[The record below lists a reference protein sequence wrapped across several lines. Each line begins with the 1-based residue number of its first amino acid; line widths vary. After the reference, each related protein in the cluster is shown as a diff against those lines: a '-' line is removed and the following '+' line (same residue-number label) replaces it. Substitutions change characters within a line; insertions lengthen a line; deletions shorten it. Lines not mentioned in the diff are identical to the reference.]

1 MNDELPDPEQYKH
14 IRMAA
19 RQYLREARETTDEP
33 LGMSI
38 DISLEDEIWAFR
50 IHIFEKNADPEN
62 RLHVKYEGTAA
73 ELEPEWP
80 AR

>member
-1 MNDELPDPEQYKH
+1 MEDTLPDPEQYKH

-38 DISLEDEIWAFR
+38 DISLEDELWGYR
-50 IHIFEKNADPEN
+50 IHIHERDKNEDE
-62 RLHVKYEGTAA
+62 RRHWHYEGTQF
-73 ELEPEWP
+73 ELESKLP
-80 AR
+80 